1 LRRQQ
6 RVCRRLALTVRYR
19 DQQEVSADRAVMG
32 GTCWEMDLLPTL
44 TTLFFRCVRRR
55 VCVQRIILRAE
66 QAGPP
71 AEQLALFDL
80 RPVAEQ
86 IQRARRQ
93 RLCAALD
100 ALRDRFG
107 ERTIWWGRTT

>member
-1 LRRQQ
+1 
-6 RVCRRLALTVRYR
+6 
-19 DQQEVSADRAVMG
+19 
-32 GTCWEMDLLPTL
+32 MDLLPTL

-66 QAGPP
+66 QVGPP

-86 IQRARRQ
+86 IRRARRQ